1 MKVKNNLLLLS
12 FFIAFSTINAQE
24 SENQPDSAV
33 KSRFR
38 DRLTYNVGGGLM
50 LGTFT
55 NINLIPQ
62 IGYRIKPNLIAG
74 VGANLQ
80 YIRDNFS
87 FPSREFMVYGGNSFV
102 RYIVNDQFFVQTEYQ
117 KLFSTIGNGD
127 YVMAGGG
134 YTPSRYFSISAFYLL
149 VYPTPNIYGQPFVVR
164 GSFFF

>member
-12 FFIAFSTINAQE
+12 FLVAFSVLNAQE
-24 SENQPDSAV
+24 SQNQSDSAT
-33 KSRFR
+33 KPRFR
-38 DRLTYNVGGGLM
+38 DRLTFNVGGGLM
-50 LGTFT
+50 LGIFT

-80 YIRDNFS
+80 YVRDNFS
-87 FPSREFMVYGGNSFV
+87 FPSREFLVYGGNSFV
-102 RYIVNDQFFVQTEYQ
+102 RYIVNDQLFLQTEYQ
-117 KLFSTIGNGD
+117 KLFSSIGNGD

-134 YTPSRYFSISAFYLL
+134 FTPSRHFSISAFYLL